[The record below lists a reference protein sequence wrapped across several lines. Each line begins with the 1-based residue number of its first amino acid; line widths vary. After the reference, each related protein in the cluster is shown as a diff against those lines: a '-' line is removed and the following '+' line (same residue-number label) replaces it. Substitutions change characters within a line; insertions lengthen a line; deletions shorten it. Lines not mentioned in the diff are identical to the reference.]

1 MGLGTKLPGKGFTLI
16 ELLIVIALIGIIA
29 AIAIP
34 NLLAGRRSANECAAI
49 ATLRNIACAQAQ
61 FQQAARADENADGTG
76 EYGGFLELSGAA
88 SGRMADPLATPVLA
102 GAFRVVNAGGEVARS
117 GYLFKVYL
125 PGPAGVGLA
134 EPPTGYSTGGGQ
146 VPDLAEASWCSYAW
160 PLNYSGSGN
169 RTFFTNQ
176 RGEIVATEDS
186 RYSGSHGGPPPD
198 SAFEAAG
205 TITGVVAVGVA
216 GADGNTWRPIG

>member
-1 MGLGTKLPGKGFTLI
+1 MRRAPRGFTLI
-16 ELLIVIALIGIIA
+16 ELLIVIAVIGIIA
-29 AIAIP
+29 AIAVP
-34 NLLAGRRSANECAAI
+34 HLLAGRRSANESAAI
-49 ATLRNIACAQAQ
+49 ATLRTIACAQAQ

-88 SGRMADPLATPVLA
+88 LGRMADPLPIPVLT
-102 GAFRVVNAGGEVARS
+102 GAFSIVNASGEVARA

-125 PGPAGVGLA
+125 PGPSGVGLG
-134 EPPTGYSTGGGQ
+134 EPSGGFSPGGGQ

-160 PLNYSGSGN
+160 PLTYSGSGN

-186 RYSGSHGGPPPD
+186 RYSGSHSGPPPD
-198 SAFEAAG
+198 SAFENSG

-216 GADGNTWRPIG
+216 GADGNTWKPVG